1 LYIGRNPIEHIAES
15 GGYGGGELNF
25 VHHFVNNGNMKEIMQ
40 RRVGRTAIV
49 ALFMLVLAVI
59 QAQALYISSP
69 KPPSSA
75 LFLGVPYFIILYN
88 LLWAG
93 LYAFMDR
100 FSLAL
105 LVKSKKAVWIF
116 QFLAG
121 IIVSSL
127 HISLVYLLLKLFAS
141 LGIFLY
147 WSKSIHIRGLFS
159 DFITYNFIL
168 YAMMAGFI
176 YLREFSNL
184 AREKNR
190 KTLELESQ
198 LSKAQLLSLKMQLH
212 PHFLF
217 NTLNTIS
224 GYIREDPEK
233 AVDMITLFSD
243 LLRTS
248 LRDRNS
254 SEITLEEE
262 LDFVFKYLEIEQ
274 FRFPDRLEVHRE
286 IDQQTLSCLVPPMLL
301 QPIVENAVRHGIAHS
316 IQRGMI
322 TIRAEKKND
331 ELQISVSDNGRG
343 FPSGGGTDQ
352 SRGIGLRNTRERLER
367 MYGTRHHFLIQSR
380 PGEGV
385 TVQFRLPCR
394 PGGMPLFG
402 KKEEI

>member
-1 LYIGRNPIEHIAES
+1 
-15 GGYGGGELNF
+15 
-25 VHHFVNNGNMKEIMQ
+25 MKAIMNH
-40 RRVGRTAIV
+40 RAGRTAVV
-49 ALFMLVLAVI
+49 ALIMLVLAVI
-59 QAQALYISSP
+59 QARAMFISSP
-69 KPPSSA
+69 RPPSSG
-75 LFLGVPYFIILYN
+75 LFFGVPYFIILYN

-105 LVKSKKAVWIF
+105 LARPKKVVFIF

-127 HISLVYLLLKLFAS
+127 HLVIVYLLLKLFAS
-141 LGIFLY
+141 LGTFLY
-147 WSKSIHIRGLFS
+147 WPKFILLKGLFS
-159 DFITYNFIL
+159 DFITYNFVL
-168 YAMMAGFI
+168 YALMTGFI
-176 YLREFSNL
+176 YLREFSNQ

-190 KTLELESQ
+190 KAMELESQ
-198 LSKAQLLSLKMQLH
+198 LSKAQLQSLKMQIH

-224 GYIREDPEK
+224 GYVREDPEK
-233 AVDMITLFSD
+233 AVEMITLFSD

-254 SEITLEEE
+254 AEVTLEEE

-274 FRFPDRLEVHRE
+274 LRFPDRLEVRRE
-286 IDQQTLSCLVPPMLL
+286 IDAQTLPCPVPPLLL

-316 IQRGMI
+316 VRQGVIA
-322 TIRAEKKND
+322 IRAEMKND
-331 ELQISVSDNGRG
+331 ELLVSVSDNGPG
-343 FPSGGGTDQ
+343 FPPGAGDDRG
-352 SRGIGLRNTRERLER
+352 RGIGLRNTRERLER
-367 MYGTRHHFLIQSR
+367 TYGAGHRFLIQSK

-394 PGGMPLFG
+394 VGAVPRSGQ
-402 KKEEI
+402 KEEK